1 MEKRIY
7 HKAISGI
14 KIALF
19 IIISCQWFMANA
31 QSLNT
36 GSITYLT
43 LNNGPGNSVTLGSD
57 IKDLHTANLSY
68 LDGDSRVDAD
78 SCLKYA
84 YNDPNVLTLGDS
96 LNLDMVGIR
105 AYKDKVVNI
114 YLFFKITD
122 AYKVLQKFIS
132 MYGQF
137 TDRPDNYS
145 DIYNWNSSLLTLSLR
160 YQYKADLGVA
170 IFTSKTVQNEIVAD
184 KQKAVS
190 RDYSQAL
197 SLNN

>member
-7 HKAISGI
+7 HRAISGI

-31 QSLNT
+31 QALKT
-36 GSITYLT
+36 GSISYLT
-43 LNNGPGNSVTLGSD
+43 LNNGPGNNVVLGSD
-57 IKDLHTANLSY
+57 IKDLQAANLSY
-68 LDGDSRVDAD
+68 LDGDSRADAD
-78 SCLKYA
+78 SCLRYA
-84 YNDPNVLTLGDS
+84 YTDPNVLDLGDS

-105 AYKDKVVNI
+105 AYRDKIVNI
-114 YLFFKITD
+114 YLFFKMTD

-170 IFTSKTVQNEIVAD
+170 IFTSKTLQNEIAAD
-184 KQKAVS
+184 KQRAIS

>member
-7 HKAISGI
+7 HSAISGI

-19 IIISCQWFMANA
+19 IIICCRWFMVHA
-31 QSLNT
+31 QDLKT
-36 GSITYLT
+36 GSISYLT
-43 LNNGPGNSVTLGSD
+43 LNNGLSNNVVLGAD
-57 IKDLHTANLSY
+57 IKELQAANLSY
-68 LDGDSRVDAD
+68 LDGDSHIDAD

-84 YNDPNVLTLGDS
+84 YNDPNVLALGDS

-105 AYKDKVVNI
+105 TYKDKIVNI
-114 YLFFKITD
+114 YLFFKMTD
-122 AYKVLQKFIS
+122 AYKVLKQFIS

-145 DIYNWNSSLLTLSLR
+145 DIYNWNSSLLSLSLR

-170 IFTSKTVQNEIVAD
+170 IFTCKRLQNEIEAD
-184 KQKAVS
+184 KQRAIS
-190 RDYSQAL
+190 RGYSQAL
-197 SLNN
+197 SFNY

>member
-31 QSLNT
+31 QSLKT

-43 LNNGPGNSVTLGSD
+43 LNNGPGNNVVLGAD
-57 IKDLHTANLSY
+57 IKDLQTANLSY
-68 LDGDSRVDAD
+68 LDGDGRVDAD

-137 TDRPDNYS
+137 TDKPDNYS

-184 KQKAVS
+184 KQKATTG
-190 RDYSQAL
+190 DYSQAL